1 MTFDEFRGSLQ
12 GDAPPPMSVLLGA
25 LWLDARSDWDAAHR
39 LAQDV
44 DTTDGAW
51 VHAYLHR
58 REGDKGNARYW
69 YRRAGR
75 PEATDALSSEWER
88 LVLHLLAVRS
98 DE

>member
-1 MTFDEFRGSLQ
+1 MTLDDFRRSLQ
-12 GDAPPPMSVLLGA
+12 HTMPGHLSPLLRA
-25 LWLDARSDWDAAHR
+25 LWLDARNDWDGAHR
-39 LAQDV
+39 LAQAV
-44 DTTDGAW
+44 DTSDGSW

-58 REGDKGNARYW
+58 REGDQGNARYW

-88 LVLHLLAVRS
+88 LVQHLLALS